1 MFFWVAEGYD
11 DSLKMLAVSSL
22 RAYERPEQND
32 SDSKLEECAAAGA
45 SPTGSLTAVLMD
57 DNVQLG
63 QMVPVP
69 SQCSVPLDAVPS
81 EEKLPESVPLPVP
94 PEPLAAVPVT
104 EINTEIPSVT
114 GDNNESE
121 GEQNA
126 LKRKRPLPVDEGGEG
141 AVPKKRRARR
151 KPFDF
156 DAIPVDIETNPSVK
170 RRSRKKQFDI
180 DAGDKVFT
188 DNFEEVCK
196 CSCKYCDKVL
206 TMDEFRVHLRVVHS
220 ETIHD
225 YRKKFG
231 EMEFV
236 SLTYHR
242 LGFFPAAGMVCLNL

>member
-1 MFFWVAEGYD
+1 MI
-11 DSLKMLAVSSL
+11 AVSSL

-32 SDSKLEECAAAGA
+32 SDSSKLEECAAGA
-45 SPTGSLTAVLMD
+45 SPTESLTAVLMD
-57 DNVQLG
+57 NVQLD

-69 SQCSVPLDAVPS
+69 SQCEVPLDAVPS
-81 EEKLPESVPLPVP
+81 EEKLPESVPLP
-94 PEPLAAVPVT
+94 EPLAAAPIT

-114 GDNNESE
+114 GDGNESD
-121 GEQNA
+121 GAQNA

-141 AVPKKRRARR
+141 TVPKKRRARR

-156 DAIPVDIETNPSVK
+156 DAISADVETNPSVK

-188 DNFEEVCK
+188 DNFDEVCK

-242 LGFFPAAGMVCLNL
+242 LSVFPTGNDRKTYYTLYPFDQ

>member
-1 MFFWVAEGYD
+1 VFFLFAEDYD

-22 RAYERPEQND
+22 RAYDRPEQND
-32 SDSKLEECAAAGA
+32 SDNKLEKCAAGA

-57 DNVQLG
+57 DNVQLDR
-63 QMVPVP
+63 MIPVP
-69 SQCSVPLDAVPS
+69 SQCEVPLDAVPS
-81 EEKLPESVPLPVP
+81 EEKLSKSVPLPVP

-114 GDNNESE
+114 GFGNESDDA
-121 GEQNA
+121 QDA
-126 LKRKRPLPVDEGGEG
+126 LKRKRPFPVDEGGEG
-141 AVPKKRRARR
+141 AVPKKRRPRR

-156 DAIPVDIETNPSVK
+156 DAISVDIEPNPSVK

-188 DNFEEVCK
+188 DNFDEVCK

-242 LGFFPAAGMVCLNL
+242 L